1 MRMLVSRISRL
12 FWECLF
18 QQRLS
23 MNFRP
28 IAPRCHVKNT
38 TRKPLTLLV
47 LLTIGVVS
55 SSKGLAQGPDESKR
69 ESTVEITP
77 ARMGFTAES
86 LQLNGESVQ
95 YYLSTE
101 GRPVDRSRK
110 LPLVL
115 YLDGSGPTPIY
126 AGNSNRLTSSLMY
139 DARDFPSYHYVAIG
153 KPGLKFHESKTRIES
168 EKYDRLLTL
177 RWRVDAANAVLNHLA
192 KQEFVVSNRMLVI
205 GHSEGADVAPWV
217 AKECK
222 HVTHVAGLAPG
233 GVSQMF
239 DFIIFIR
246 KQVAAGEI
254 SVAEG
259 DRQVQQYKS
268 DYAKIFADPK
278 STTKKWL
285 GETYLRWST
294 FFRPSMD
301 AWCELE
307 KPVYLGICRD
317 DRNTP
322 AESGEAIELEFI
334 RRGKTNLTSKVWPC
348 DHHFV
353 EVPREEGSE
362 PVDRRLDALKEIL
375 AWAKR

>member
-1 MRMLVSRISRL
+1 MTKAISKPFSFFIL
-12 FWECLF
+12 PTICLF
-18 QQRLS
+18 
-23 MNFRP
+23 
-28 IAPRCHVKNT
+28 
-38 TRKPLTLLV
+38 
-47 LLTIGVVS
+47 IGSLGYTQETNVAKS
-55 SSKGLAQGPDESKR
+55 ESKIQ
-69 ESTVEITP
+69 ITP
-77 ARMGFTAES
+77 ARMGFS
-86 LQLNGESVQ
+86 NQRLQLNDETVR

-101 GRPVDRSRK
+101 GKPVDKTRK

-115 YLDGSGPTPIY
+115 YLDGSGPTAIY
-126 AGNSNRLTSSLMY
+126 SGDSNRLTSSLMF
-139 DARDFPSYHYVAIG
+139 DSRDFPNYHYVAIG
-153 KPGLKFHESKTRIES
+153 KPGIEFHELKRRVES

-177 RWRVDAANAVLNHLA
+177 RWRVDAAKAVLEALA
-192 KQEFVVSNRMLVI
+192 REAFIDASRVIVI

-239 DFIIFIR
+239 DFIIFVR
-246 KQVAAGEI
+246 KQVAAGKLTVE
-254 SVAEG
+254 EG
-259 DRQVQQYKS
+259 DKQIQQHKS
-268 DYAKIFADPK
+268 AYAKIFADPK

-285 GETYLRWST
+285 GESYLRWST

-317 DRNTP
+317 DQNTP

-348 DHHFV
+348 DHYFV
-353 EVPREEGSE
+353 EAPNDAGVQPI
-362 PVDRRLDALKEIL
+362 DRRLDALSEIL
-375 AWAKR
+375 NWAAAN